1 MGMVSKVYLV
11 LYYGI
16 GIHLPASDSPYA
28 FGAKSFR
35 RFLCKGLFKSAGRDI
50 NIEHGAYFG
59 KGNELSIGNRSGI
72 GLNARIQ
79 GPVSIGDHVMM
90 GPEVHIYTRNHDFSR
105 RDIPMIDQ
113 GDTISEPVIIGD
125 DVWIGARSIILP
137 GVTVGNGAIIAAGS
151 VVTKSVAPYTIVGGN
166 PAKLIKERS

>member
-1 MGMVSKVYLV
+1 MGMKSKIYLI

-16 GIHLPASDSPYA
+16 GRHLPASDSPYA
-28 FGAKSFR
+28 FGAKPLR
-35 RFLCKGLFKSAGRDI
+35 AFLCRGIFKSTGDKI
-50 NIEHGAYFG
+50 NVEHGAYFG
-59 KGNELSIGNRSGI
+59 KGNELSIGSRSGI

-79 GPVSIGDHVMM
+79 GPVSIGDNVMM

-113 GDTISEPVIIGD
+113 GDTHSEPVIIGD

-137 GVTVGNGAIIAAGS
+137 GVIIGTGAIIAAGS